1 MTPQIPK
8 NLSWVVDRS
17 ATGAHQLVCMDSP
30 VPDIDSGKI
39 LVRIEYSCLNY
50 KDVLS
55 VSGKN
60 GETKSY
66 PQIIGIDAVGTIEQS
81 HHSAFLAGT
90 RVGLFSR
97 GLGTTKGGGLSHY
110 LATHTDSLI
119 ALPSSISSLRTM
131 AIGTAGLTAMAC
143 VAQILKEGIETST
156 GPVLIT
162 GAGGGVGRI
171 ASLILSQLGYQT
183 VLSTR
188 GKGSI
193 AANPSQVIPPL
204 RASNFQLLP
213 EKWVAVV
220 DTLGGESLVTAIKS
234 TQPGGVVL
242 SVGMVENPSMKLNVY
257 PFVLRGIKLIGV
269 NLDRID
275 NHVIKQYLELADSL
289 MPQSLLMEFVKVIQF
304 EEVPDYIDLMEQG
317 KHSGRTVVKI
327 SSSV

>member
-1 MTPQIPK
+1 MTLQFPK
-8 NLSWVVDRS
+8 NLSWVVDKS
-17 ATGAHQLVCMDSP
+17 ANGEHRLACMDSEL
-30 VPDIDSGKI
+30 PDIDSGEI

-55 VSGKN
+55 IFGKN

-81 HHSAFLAGT
+81 HYSAFSVGT

-97 GLGTTKGGGLSHY
+97 GLGTTTGGGLSHY
-110 LATHTDSLI
+110 LVARADAAI
-119 ALPSSISSLRTM
+119 ALPTSMSSLKAM

-143 VAQILKEGIETST
+143 VAQIQKEGIETST
-156 GPVLIT
+156 GPILIT

-171 ASLILSQLGYQT
+171 ASLLLSQLGYQA

-188 GKGSI
+188 GTGSI
-193 AANPSQVIPPL
+193 GVNPAQVIPPL

-234 TQPGGVVL
+234 TQSGGVVL
-242 SVGMVENPSMKLNVY
+242 SVGMVESPSMNLSVY
-257 PFVLRGIKLIGV
+257 PFVLRGVKLFGV

-275 NHVIKQYLELADSL
+275 GNVIKQYLELADSL
-289 MPQSLLMEFVKVIQF
+289 MPESLLMEFVRVIQF
-304 EEVPDYIDLMEQG
+304 EEVPEYVNLMEHG

-327 SSSV
+327 SSST

>member
-1 MTPQIPK
+1 MTLQFPK
-8 NLSWVVDRS
+8 NLSWVVDKS
-17 ATGAHQLVCMDSP
+17 ATGEHRLACMDSEL
-30 VPDIDSGKI
+30 PDIGSGEI

-50 KDVLS
+50 KDALS
-55 VSGKN
+55 VFGKN

-81 HHSAFLAGT
+81 QHSAFLVGT

-97 GLGTTKGGGLSHY
+97 GLGTTKGGGLCHY
-110 LATHTDSLI
+110 LVARADTAI
-119 ALPSSISSLRTM
+119 ALPTSMSSLKVM

-143 VAQILKEGIETST
+143 VAQIQKEGIETST
-156 GPVLIT
+156 GAILIT

-171 ASLILSQLGYQT
+171 ASLLLSQLGYQA

-193 AANPSQVIPPL
+193 GVNPSQVIPPL
-204 RASNFQLLP
+204 RESNFQLLP

-234 TQPGGVVL
+234 TKSGGVVL
-242 SVGMVENPSMKLNVY
+242 SVGMVVSPSISLSVY
-257 PFVLRGIKLIGV
+257 PFVLRGIKLFGV

-275 NHVIKQYLELADSL
+275 SNVIKQYLELADSL
-289 MPQSLLMEFVKVIQF
+289 MPESLLMEFVKVIQF
-304 EEVPDYIDLMEQG
+304 EEVPEYVNLMENG

-327 SSSV
+327 SSST